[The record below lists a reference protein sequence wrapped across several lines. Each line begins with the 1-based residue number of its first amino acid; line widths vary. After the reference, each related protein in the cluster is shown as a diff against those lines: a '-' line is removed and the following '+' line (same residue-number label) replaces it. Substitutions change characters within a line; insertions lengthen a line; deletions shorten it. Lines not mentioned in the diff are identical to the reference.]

1 MNKAELEMPVCRHG
15 YIKPELICVTDFKHN
30 IVEIITC
37 ILSPV
42 GQIYNIRVFRLYKPE
57 SRNLSIRQLRV
68 DDGIVQKFLDSRLNF
83 SSYGCL
89 FPHDSPLKQ
98 RFETSS

>member
-1 MNKAELEMPVCRHG
+1 MDKAELEMPVCRHG
-15 YIKPELICVTDFKHN
+15 YIKPELICVANLKHN

-37 ILSPV
+37 ILSSVSQICNV
-42 GQIYNIRVFRLYKPE
+42 GIFRLHKPE
-57 SRNLSIRQLRV
+57 SRNLSIRKLRI
-68 DDGIVQKFLDSRLNF
+68 DDSIVQKFLDSRLNL